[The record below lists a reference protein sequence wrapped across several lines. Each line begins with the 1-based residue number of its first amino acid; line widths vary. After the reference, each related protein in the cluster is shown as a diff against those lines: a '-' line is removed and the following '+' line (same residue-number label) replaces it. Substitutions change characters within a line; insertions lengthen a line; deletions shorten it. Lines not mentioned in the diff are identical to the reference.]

1 MINKTNVTK
10 NFKKK
15 INELKKHNKLY
26 FNNDNP
32 VISDKEYDELKK
44 EIIYLQEKHKFLK
57 DLKLIENLVGSPPT
71 NKLLCCCTIISWT
84 PDGLP
89 SHNCLGIIT

>member
-1 MINKTNVTK
+1 MINKINVTK

-44 EIIYLQEKHKFLK
+44 EIIYLQEKYKFLK
-57 DLKLIENLVGSPPT
+57 DLKLIENLVGSPPE
-71 NKLLCCCTIISWT
+71 NKFKKIKHLKPMLSLSNAFDKRI
-84 PDGLP
+84 
-89 SHNCLGIIT
+89 

>member
-1 MINKTNVTK
+1 MINKINVTK

-32 VISDKEYDELKK
+32 VISDREYDELKK
-44 EIIYLQEKHKFLK
+44 EIIYLQEKYNFLK
-57 DLKLIENLVGSPPT
+57 DLKLIENFV
-71 NKLLCCCTIISWT
+71 
-84 PDGLP
+84 
-89 SHNCLGIIT
+89 

>member
-15 INELKKHNKLY
+15 INELKKHNKFY
-26 FNNDNP
+26 FNNDSP

-44 EIIYLQEKHKFLK
+44 EIIYLQEKYKFLK
-57 DLKLIENLVGSPPT
+57 DLKLIKNFVGSPPAK
-71 NKLLCCCTIISWT
+71 KLKTFLIIMK
-84 PDGLP
+84 
-89 SHNCLGIIT
+89 ITSSFTVNQR

>member
-15 INELKKHNKLY
+15 INELKKHNNLY

-44 EIIYLQEKHKFLK
+44 EIIYLQEKYKFLK
-57 DLKLIENLVGSPPT
+57 DLKLASY
-71 NKLLCCCTIISWT
+71 
-84 PDGLP
+84 
-89 SHNCLGIIT
+89 LGTFIMILKIL